1 MENKSAFGSFARKAI
16 VWAIVAFVAIILFNL
31 VLGAVVGFVKLLMAI
46 ALLVFAAYAV
56 VWVLRKL

>member
-1 MENKSAFGSFARKAI
+1 MQTGSFARKALTW
-16 VWAIVAFVAIILFNL
+16 VIVAVVAILLFNI
-31 VLGAVVGFVKLLMAI
+31 VLGVVAGFVKLLMAI

>member
-1 MENKSAFGSFARKAI
+1 
-16 VWAIVAFVAIILFNL
+16 

>member
-1 MENKSAFGSFARKAI
+1 MHTGSFARKALTW
-16 VWAIVAFVAIILFNL
+16 VIVAVVAILLFNI
-31 VLGAVVGFVKLLMAI
+31 VLGVVAGFVKLLMAI